1 MQTSRLIQT
10 GLLVAGLAVGF
21 TEHVNGATE
30 QGADQ
35 DEGGR
40 QVTLKPISQSRL
52 GGDGG
57 NEWLLAG
64 ALAGIA
70 LLGIGGL
77 VTGRL
82 IK

>member
-1 MQTSRLIQT
+1 L
-10 GLLVAGLAVGF
+10 
-21 TEHVNGATE
+21 
-30 QGADQ
+30 

-40 QVTLKPISQSRL
+40 QVSLKPISKAGM

-70 LLGIGGL
+70 LLGLGGL
-77 VTGRL
+77 VTGKV